1 MVVQDIQEV
10 AQYMKLKF
18 KISLLWMDARV
29 TYYNMKR
36 DEALNSLSLEEQLAL
51 WTPTIVFWNTEKQ
64 LKTVND
70 ENSAAIIKRS
80 GKGSIIEREINE
92 DIEVFSGAENN
103 ITMSRVYSIQFFCEY
118 QMQWY
123 PFDQQ
128 TCSIQLIMDGVLDN
142 YANLIPGVLDFSGK
156 RELTQY
162 FVREYKIQGEK
173 ILMKKSV
180 VISVTFG
187 RRLLGIFLTI
197 FFPTIL
203 LNVIGYATN
212 FFKDFFFEAVITVN
226 LTSMLG

>member
-80 GKGSIIEREINE
+80 GKGSIIEREVNE

-128 TCSIQLIMDGVLDN
+128 TCTIQLIMDGVLDN

>member
-18 KISLLWMDARV
+18 KISLQWMDARV
-29 TYYNMKR
+29 TYYNIKR
-36 DEALNSLSLEEQLAL
+36 DEALNSLSLEEQLVL

-70 ENSAAIIKRS
+70 ENSAAVIRRS
-80 GKGSIIEREINE
+80 GKGSIIDREVNE
-92 DIEVFSGAENN
+92 DIEVFSGEENN

-128 TCSIQLIMDGVLDN
+128 TCTIQLIMDGVLDN
-142 YANLIPGVLDFSGK
+142 YANLIPGVLEFSGK

-162 FVREYKIQGEK
+162 FVREYKIRGEK

-203 LNVIGYATN
+203 LNVIGYTTN

>member
-10 AQYMKLKF
+10 AQFVKLKF
-18 KISLLWMDARV
+18 RISLTWMDARV
-29 TYYNMKR
+29 TYYNIKT
-36 DEALNSLSLEEQLAL
+36 DETLNSLSLDEQLEL

-70 ENSAAIIKRS
+70 PNSFASVKRS
-80 GKGSIIEREINE
+80 GKGSIIDREVNE
-92 DIEVFSGAENN
+92 DIEMFSGAENN
-103 ITMSRVYSIQFFCEY
+103 ITFSRVYSIKFFCEY

-128 TCSIQLIMDGVLDN
+128 TCSMQLIMDGVLDN
-142 YANLIPGVLDFSGK
+142 YADLLPGILAFSGK

-162 FVREYKIQGEK
+162 FVKEFTIQEEK
-173 ILMKKSV
+173 ILSKKAV

-212 FFKDFFFEAVITVN
+212 FFKEFFFEAVITVN

>member
-10 AQYMKLKF
+10 AQFVKLKF
-18 KISLLWMDARV
+18 RISLTWMDARV
-29 TYYNMKR
+29 TYYNIKT
-36 DEALNSLSLEEQLAL
+36 DETLNSLSLDEQLVL

-70 ENSAAIIKRS
+70 QNSFASVERS
-80 GKGSIIEREINE
+80 GKGSIIEREVNE
-92 DIEVFSGAENN
+92 DIEMFSGAENN
-103 ITMSRVYSIQFFCEY
+103 ITFSRVYSIKFFCEY

-128 TCSIQLIMDGVLDN
+128 TCSMQLIMDGVLDN
-142 YANLIPGVLDFSGK
+142 YADLLSGILTFSGK

-162 FVREYKIQGEK
+162 FVKEFTIQEEK
-173 ILMKKSV
+173 ILSKKAV

-212 FFKDFFFEAVITVN
+212 FFKEFFFEAVITVN